1 MAEEQG
7 KMVTID
13 EELMDVEP
21 IPLRKRKVLAKED
34 PFENGKRVKFESFPK
49 ATAKLAVS
57 AVALSVP
64 AEENTLEC
72 KKIILN
78 MFYEI

>member
-1 MAEEQG
+1 
-7 KMVTID
+7 MVTID

-72 KKIILN
+72 KKIYKLSN
-78 MFYEI
+78 L

>member
-1 MAEEQG
+1 
-7 KMVTID
+7 
-13 EELMDVEP
+13 MDVEP

-49 ATAKLAVS
+49 ATSKLAVS

-72 KKIILN
+72 KKIICTYLRTEVRGEFN
-78 MFYEI
+78 IHGTKFF

>member
-1 MAEEQG
+1 
-7 KMVTID
+7 
-13 EELMDVEP
+13 MDVEP

-49 ATAKLAVS
+49 ATSKLAVS

-78 MFYEI
+78 MFFKL